1 MVKYLTF
8 AKRKDGMSHEDFVNY
23 YANQHTPLC
32 VELLPIL
39 KKCTIRRNFLLGN
52 QIIYPQGF
60 SGELEYDVVTESI
73 WSDPEAFN
81 QFLEDIN
88 NTEIQAKINEDEK
101 NLFKPGSIRVV
112 MVEVSEHKNE

>member
-1 MVKYLTF
+1 M
-8 AKRKDGMSHEDFVNY
+8 
-23 YANQHTPLC
+23 
-32 VELLPIL
+32 
-39 KKCTIRRNFLLGN
+39 
-52 QIIYPQGF
+52 
-60 SGELEYDVVTESI
+60 VTESI
-73 WSDPEAFN
+73 WSNPEAFN

>member
-1 MVKYLTF
+1 MIKYLTF
-8 AKRKDGMSHEDFVNY
+8 AKRKDGMSHEDFANY

-39 KKCTIRRNFLLGN
+39 KKCTIRRNFLLSD

-60 SGELEYDVVTESI
+60 LGELEYDVVTETI

-81 QFLEDIN
+81 QFLADIN
-88 NTEIQAKINEDEK
+88 NVEIQAKISDDEK
-101 NLFKPGSIRVV
+101 NLFEPGSIRVV

>member
-1 MVKYLTF
+1 
-8 AKRKDGMSHEDFVNY
+8 MSHEDFVNY

-39 KKCTIRRNFLLGN
+39 KKCKIRRNFLLGN

-73 WSDPEAFN
+73 WSDPKDFN

-88 NTEIQAKINEDEK
+88 NTEIQEKINEDEK

-112 MVEVSEHKNE
+112 MVEVSEHNNK